1 MNEKLKIEEV
11 VQRLER
17 TITAQEENTNAI
29 TQDNLKLKKE
39 KMEIEEIVKHLE
51 RKLSFQEQNLAAL
64 ISDNVSLKRT
74 LSAYEE
80 YIKITH
86 QKCKLVF
93 NENFG
98 VIFRQKIFF

>member
-1 MNEKLKIEEV
+1 
-11 VQRLER
+11 
-17 TITAQEENTNAI
+17 
-29 TQDNLKLKKE
+29 
-39 KMEIEEIVKHLE
+39 MEIEEIIKHLE

-86 QKCKLVF
+86 QKCQLVF
-93 NENFG
+93 NEKFG
-98 VIFRQKIFF
+98 VIF